1 MAMVAFFLKCFL
13 LISLLL
19 FGVLLGMEQASKNM
33 NTMQGSDETGAFQL
47 TKASEGVEAE
57 ILGTSI
63 TNEDIE
69 EKQKIL
75 ENANEFNVLGDLGTK
90 ISGVI
95 SSMIQ
100 TLLTFILTLV
110 TEVLSLFK

>member
-1 MAMVAFFLKCFL
+1 MVAFFLKCFL